1 MSYRFS
7 LAMNLH
13 DSLKYIFALVI
24 CCLVLASCGSPKVHV
39 SDFLDNGEAFPKS
52 VAILPFTM
60 EENIKEE
67 ELPHIIFRDVF
78 FNNFSYL
85 GYNDMPLD
93 EVDQKLHLAGVQI
106 ENASKLGY
114 RELSAILGV
123 DAVIHGHILEA
134 NNFTGGLHAQTL
146 MHATMD
152 MVDLNTGDSL
162 WEVDHTEMA
171 YSGIASPTI
180 VDIIQEQ
187 VENSKVKLAYH
198 KNAEMFSQR
207 ILSQVPD
214 PAGMRLEEVR
224 LPTISSI
231 ETNIQPNQ
239 KLQPDDSIYVS
250 LQGQKGLRATFDIGN
265 WKTSIPMKEISPGV
279 YTGSYVVKTGDNVL
293 SAFIIGTLKNKKGL
307 ASKKYYKTALA
318 TIER

>member
-1 MSYRFS
+1 
-7 LAMNLH
+7 MNLNYFFKNI
-13 DSLKYIFALVI
+13 LAAVI
-24 CCLVLASCGSPKVHV
+24 CCLVLANCSSPKVHV
-39 SDFLDNGEAFPKS
+39 SKFLITGKAFPKS

-67 ELPHIIFRDVF
+67 ELPHIIFREVF

-93 EVDQKLHLAGVQI
+93 EVDQKLHHAGVQI
-106 ENASKLGY
+106 ENASKLRY
-114 RELSAILGV
+114 RELRDILGV
-123 DAVIHGHILEA
+123 DAVIRAHILEA
-134 NNFTGGLHAQTL
+134 NNFTGGLHAETL
-146 MHATMD
+146 MHAKMD
-152 MVDLNTGDSL
+152 MMDLKTGNSL
-162 WEVDHTEMA
+162 WEADHTEMA

-187 VENSKVKLAYH
+187 VENAKVKLAYH

-207 ILSQVPD
+207 ILSQIPD
-214 PAGMRLEEVR
+214 PAGRRLGEVR
-224 LPTISSI
+224 LPKISSI
-231 ETNIQPNQ
+231 DTNIRPNQ

-250 LQGQKGLRATFDIGN
+250 MRGQAGLTATFDIGS
-265 WKTSIPMKEISPGV
+265 WKTSIPMKEISPGL
-279 YTGSYVVKTGDNVL
+279 YTGSYVVKAGDNVL

>member
-1 MSYRFS
+1 
-7 LAMNLH
+7 MNLH
-13 DSLKYIFALVI
+13 YFLKHVLAALI
-24 CCLVLASCGSPKVHV
+24 CCLVLASCSSPKVHV
-39 SDFLDNGEAFPKS
+39 SKFLVNGTAFPKS

-67 ELPHIIFRDVF
+67 ELPHIIFREVF

-85 GYNDMPLD
+85 GYDDMPLD
-93 EVDQKLHLAGVQI
+93 EVDQKLHHAGVQI
-106 ENASKLGY
+106 ENASKLRY
-114 RELSAILGV
+114 RELREILGV
-123 DAVIHGHILEA
+123 DAVIRGHILEA
-134 NNFTGGLHAQTL
+134 NNFTGGLHAETL
-146 MHATMD
+146 MHAKLDMMD
-152 MVDLNTGDSL
+152 LITGNSL
-162 WEVDHTEMA
+162 WEADHTEMA

-187 VENSKVKLAYH
+187 VENAKVKLAYH
-198 KNAEMFSQR
+198 KNAEIFSQR
-207 ILSQVPD
+207 ILSQIPD
-214 PAGMRLEEVR
+214 PAGKRLGEVR
-224 LPTISSI
+224 LPKISSI
-231 ETNIQPNQ
+231 DTNIRPNQ

-250 LQGQKGLRATFDIGN
+250 LRGQAGLTATFDIGS

-279 YTGSYVVKTGDNVL
+279 YTGSYVVKTGDKVL